1 MRFVPRFKRLKH
13 WKPFRARNPI
23 VVGLVTALVMI
34 ALGGAVFF
42 SDDLPLIGGGTTYSA
57 EFHEAAGLKPNDE
70 VRVAGVKVGEVT
82 DVRLS
87 GDHVDVVF
95 RVKDTWVGNRTTAA
109 IKIKTLLGQKN
120 LVLDPVGS
128 GELDPDQPI
137 PVERTTSP
145 YDVTA
150 VFNDLSNTVGA
161 INTDQLAQSFSVLS
175 ETLGASTPQDVRTAF
190 DGISALSRTLASRDE
205 ELVKLF
211 ANTNEVSKTLGDRSQ
226 QVSSLIRNGN
236 TLLTEL
242 NARKDAIAKLF
253 SGVKNLSIQLKGL
266 VADNQKTLGPAL
278 DQLDRVATVLQRN
291 QDKLN
296 DSLRLAGPFY
306 RLLGNTLG
314 NGRWIDTYIC
324 GLIPS
329 AGPPGS
335 CVPPKTGGR

>member
-1 MRFVPRFKRLKH
+1 MRLIPRFKRPQY
-13 WKPFRARNPI
+13 WKPFRERNPI
-23 VVGLVTALVMI
+23 IVGAVTAVLMLLI
-34 ALGGAVFF
+34 GGATFF
-42 SDDLPLIGGGTTYSA
+42 SDDLPIIGGGTTYSA
-57 EFHEAAGLKPNDE
+57 QFHEAAGLKPNDE
-70 VRVAGVKVGEVT
+70 VRVAGVKVGEVS
-82 DVRLS
+82 DVLLT
-87 GDHVDVVF
+87 GDHVTVLF
-95 RVKDTWVGNRTTAA
+95 RVKDTWIGNRTTAA

-120 LVLDPVGS
+120 LVLDPVGN

-137 PVERTTSP
+137 PFERTTSP

-150 VFNDLSNTVGA
+150 VFNDLSTTVSA
-161 INTDQLAQSFSVLS
+161 IDTGQLAQSFRVLS

-190 DGISALSRTLASRDE
+190 DGISALSKTLASRDE
-205 ELVKLF
+205 ELTKLF
-211 ANTNEVSKTLGDRSQ
+211 ANTNQISKTLGDRSQ

-314 NGRWIDTYIC
+314 NGHWIDTYIC
-324 GLIPS
+324 GLIPA

>member
-1 MRFVPRFKRLKH
+1 MKAPRI
-13 WKPFRARNPI
+13 KPFRARNPI
-23 VVGLVTALVMI
+23 AVGAVTALLMAI
-34 ALGGAVFF
+34 LGSATFF
-42 SDDLPLIGGGTTYSA
+42 SDDLPFVGGGTTYAA
-57 EFHEAAGLKPNDE
+57 EFHEAAGLKSNDE

-82 DVRLS
+82 DVQLA
-87 GDHVDVVF
+87 GDHVKVLF
-95 RVKDTWVGNRTTAA
+95 RVKDTWIGNRTTAS

-120 LVLDPVGS
+120 LVLDPVGNA
-128 GELDPDQPI
+128 ELDPDQPI
-137 PVERTTSP
+137 PAERTSAP

-150 VFNDLSNTVGA
+150 VFNDLASTVGA
-161 INTDQLAQSFSVLS
+161 IDTNQLAEAFRTLS
-175 ETLGASTPQDVRTAF
+175 STLGASAPQDVRTAF
-190 DGISALSRTLASRDE
+190 DGITALSKTLASRDD

-211 ANTNEVSKTLGDRSQ
+211 ANTNKVSKTLGERSQ
-226 QVSSLIRNGN
+226 QIESLIRNGN

-253 SGVKNLSIQLKGL
+253 SGVKNLAVQLKGL

-306 RLLGNTLG
+306 RLLGNAVG

-324 GLIPS
+324 GLVPTG
-329 AGPPGS
+329 ATPGS
-335 CVPPKTGGR
+335 CMPSRNGGR